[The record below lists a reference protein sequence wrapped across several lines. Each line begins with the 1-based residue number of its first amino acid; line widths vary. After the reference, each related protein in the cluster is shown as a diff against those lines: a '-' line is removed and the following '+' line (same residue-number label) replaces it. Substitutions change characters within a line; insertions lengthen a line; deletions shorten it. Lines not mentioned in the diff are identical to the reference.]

1 MRAENANLKNALS
14 HLSDRIV
21 EAGESYAVLQ
31 AHSADSLKEL
41 IVLRGEVQ
49 QRRDEKE
56 KADKL
61 IISQHMEL
69 EGAFSQ
75 NRNMVLQIMG
85 LKEKLEQAGK
95 DLYALQH
102 DNTVVDEL
110 KQIADKECLL
120 CLIGQKTIDTMYED
134 AQELQEYARKMAE
147 ENATLK
153 EQLAEET
160 KRVEEYEENYEEE
173 LKEAEKELERAFGR
187 KMKKMKTQL
196 SQLKRFAGKNGL
208 FFCPQCKLVLNE
220 GLLCY
225 DCQEINEK
233 NIPPLI

>member
-1 MRAENANLKNALS
+1 MRAENARVKNTLS
-14 HLSDRIV
+14 
-21 EAGESYAVLQ
+21 ELQ
-31 AHSADSLKEL
+31 VHSAETLEEL
-41 IVLRGEVQ
+41 IVLRG
-49 QRRDEKE
+49 KIAA
-56 KADKL
+56 ADKL

-95 DLYALQH
+95 DLYASQH
-102 DNTVVDEL
+102 ENIVL
-110 KQIADKECLL
+110 KK
-120 CLIGQKTIDTMYED
+120 K
-134 AQELQEYARKMAE
+134 
-147 ENATLK
+147 
-153 EQLAEET
+153 
-160 KRVEEYEENYEEE
+160 VEEYEENYEVE
-173 LKEAEKELERAFGR
+173 LKEDEKELERVYGA
-187 KMKKMKTQL
+187 KMNKMKTQL
-196 SQLKRFAGKNGL
+196 AQLKRFAGKNGL